1 MAVSFCCN
9 QCEHKINTPHLNSTV
24 ASYVYQEWETC
35 LILHGDSLYYARP
48 LWWIIEKTSPI
59 KCVTLLQMCDILQLR
74 EGQGWYFT
82 NGVVTQIPA
91 AIGSVGGAGN
101 IQPRPPRNYHS
112 KFGKLATYTF
122 QNPGHSHEFISLGT
136 YFSRWEVQSIVP
148 VRVLHKQSSGHAQ
161 PSGYCAT
168 AKLARVTSVA
178 ANCRRTKAIFQLNFV
193 LAW

>member
-1 MAVSFCCN
+1 MPYSN
-9 QCEHKINTPHLNSTV
+9 RTV
-24 ASYVYQEWETC
+24 ASYVYQEWFWQKSAC
-35 LILHGDSLYYARP
+35 LILHGDMSAVYARP
-48 LWWIIEKTSPI
+48 LWWINWENITDQT
-59 KCVTLLQMCDILQLR
+59 CDTL
-74 EGQGWYFT
+74 T
-82 NGVVTQIPA
+82 NVWHSLVERRPRLVLHQWSCHSDPCSK
-91 AIGSVGGAGN
+91 GSVGGAGN

-136 YFSRWEVQSIVP
+136 YFSRWAVQSIVP